1 MYRSRLFLVMS
12 SWALATLALCAVGCQ
27 KPSRKGASD
36 APQITSE
43 ETVRLS
49 SAQLD
54 GPVKF
59 MVAPVAVQPALP
71 LPPVTGRVTTVAT
84 LTSPTFAPLSGRVAS
99 VPVRLGAKV
108 EKGARLVEIRA
119 AELSTLRRD
128 VESARLAVQTKQA
141 LVERLE
147 QLVAS
152 RIAPESDLLVAR
164 SELKEARLAAT
175 TAVERLQALALEPSG
190 QTTYWLRAARAG
202 TVVALSAVPGAHVAP
217 EDGVPLVVIAD
228 LDQVL
233 VEADVAPR
241 DAGDIE
247 VGQMARILG
256 TGGAAVKVEGR
267 VESVSEVVD
276 PLRQVVPVRISVQNE
291 ARALRPNAF
300 VNVVFGGTRDREVVI
315 VPSAAVVS
323 DGARSVVFVEREPA
337 VFERRVVELGRRTR
351 DAVEV
356 LSGLLPVER
365 VVTSGTLLLLNALD
379 INH

>member
-1 MYRSRLFLVMS
+1 MQPSRLFPVMPA
-12 SWALATLALCAVGCQ
+12 WASCFLALCALGCQ
-27 KPSRKGASD
+27 EPSGKSEAV
-36 APQITSE
+36 APQIASE

-49 SAQLD
+49 SAQLE

-59 MVAPVAVQPALP
+59 QVAPVTVQSALP

-99 VPVRLGAKV
+99 VAVRLGSKV
-108 EKGARLVEIRA
+108 EKGECLVEIRA

-152 RIAPESDLLVAR
+152 RIAAESDLLVAR

-175 TAVERLQALALEPSG
+175 TAAERLAALALEPSG
-190 QTTYWLRAARAG
+190 QTTYWLKAARAG
-202 TVVALSAVPGAHVAP
+202 TVVALSAVPGQHVAP
-217 EDGVPLVVIAD
+217 EDAAPLVVIAD

-241 DAGDIE
+241 DAGEI
-247 VGQMARILG
+247 VIGQTAQILG
-256 TGGAAVKVEGR
+256 TSGASVKVEGR

-276 PLRQVVPVRISVQNE
+276 PVRQVVPVRIAVQNE
-291 ARALRPNAF
+291 ARVLRPNAF
-300 VNVVFGGTRDREVVI
+300 VNVVFEGTRNREVVI

-323 DGARSVVFVEREPA
+323 DGARAVVFVEREPG
-337 VFERRVVELGRRTR
+337 VFERRTVELGRRTR

-356 LSGLLPVER
+356 ISGLLPVER
-365 VVTSGTLLLLNALD
+365 VVTSGALLLLNALD
-379 INH
+379 MNH